1 MALAKRPV
9 ILQDGV
15 SGCGDTG
22 EAEPR
27 VDSGSMS
34 APHGHT
40 PETNSP
46 YHVTRHKIYSRCLN
60 AGQGGGWP
68 AMQCWMVASLWTI
81 ALWLF

>member
-40 PETNSP
+40 PEPISP
-46 YHVTRHKIYSRCLN
+46 YHVTRHKIYS
-60 AGQGGGWP
+60 
-68 AMQCWMVASLWTI
+68 
-81 ALWLF
+81 